1 MKNQVNLELK
11 AELIRRFGS
20 QIEAALQMGIREDRL
35 SYIVRGHVEP
45 SKRERTALERGLGQA
60 TLCKLLGEN
69 AAKKQ
74 PGADNAVEQE
84 SQSR

>member
-35 SYIVRGHVEP
+35 SYIVRGHTQP
-45 SKRERTALERGLGQA
+45 SKRERVALERSLGQT
-60 TLCKLLGEN
+60 TLSKLLGEN
-69 AAKKQ
+69 AGKKQ